1 MAGSNPVGNETVI
14 FLGAGASRAVGL
26 PMTSDILPGILRG
39 LQKETLFGD
48 DAPSRAALLA
58 CLTGILPGLGP
69 LMVNPLKPGLEL
81 PPVTDVISAI
91 DHHLLTANTPLP
103 DLKLSDLVKG
113 RGLLE
118 RAIFEQLVRYDP
130 SEPLALADVPEGVL
144 KEWGGAQASEL
155 FPARSEEHRGP
166 LRRTMDWIV
175 GLARTGRVTIISM
188 NYDIEVEQ
196 QLYEVLGYDKV
207 FEQVDF
213 GTSVRE
219 PDTGRVYDRPRDA
232 RFGVYKLHGSLNWL
246 RCDVCD
252 TIYVNPMGPIAYLSF
267 LLDREPGEADG
278 FRRML
283 WEKGA
288 NQCHC
293 GHRPLRHVIV
303 APSFVREMRDV
314 ILIEVWRNA
323 LAALRRATTWFI
335 VGYSLPPED
344 VAVRSILLRGK
355 AARAPFPD
363 PRIVVI
369 QKQQK
374 EPELTRYGLL
384 FPDNEYFAGGLENYV
399 ATAH

>member
-1 MAGSNPVGNETVI
+1 VKGGPVSNETVI

-26 PMTSDILPGILRG
+26 PMTTDILPGILRG
-39 LQKETLFGD
+39 LQKQTLFGD
-48 DAPSRAALLA
+48 DAPSRGALLA
-58 CLTGILPGLGP
+58 CLTGILPGLEGLMDKP
-69 LMVNPLKPGLEL
+69 LDERREL

-103 DLKLSDLVKG
+103 DLKLSDLVRG
-113 RGLLE
+113 RNLLE

-130 SEPLALADVPEGVL
+130 SEPLALADVPESVL
-144 KEWGGAQASEL
+144 KEWGGAHAAEL
-155 FPARSEEHRGP
+155 FPARSDQHRQQ
-166 LRRTMDWIV
+166 LRRTIDWILD
-175 GLARTGRVTIISM
+175 LARAGRVTIISM

-196 QLYEVLGYDKV
+196 QIYEALGYEGV

-219 PDTGRVYDRPRDA
+219 PNTGRIHDRPRDA

-252 TIYVNPMGPIAYLSF
+252 TVYVNPMGPIAYLSF
-267 LLDREPGEADG
+267 LLDREPDEADP

-283 WEKGA
+283 WETGA

-314 ILIEVWRNA
+314 ILVEVWRNA
-323 LAALRRATTWFI
+323 LAVLRRATTWFI

-344 VAVRSILLRGK
+344 VAVRSILLRGR
-355 AARAPFPD
+355 AARSPLPA

-369 QKQQK
+369 QKQKK

-384 FPDNEYFAGGLENYV
+384 FPGNDYIAGGLENYV